1 MKRLIALVAMM
12 LATNVNAQSA
22 PVPPITFSP
31 VDAISL
37 VISGIRFFHSEST
50 PKEIVVIASGTGKT
64 ENEAVNN
71 ALINAVQKGIGVLI
85 VSDQTV
91 KNGEVVKN
99 LAAMYSSGV
108 VNSYDVKECKN
119 NTCTVIA
126 KVSPWQFIRRLEG
139 HEQITKVN
147 GKNLHAQALT
157 AQHALVQRYILTDYY
172 LSHIRQSGLDVF
184 VREVKIVPSMNSETA
199 LVIDYEVKWNPEF
212 KKSVIS
218 YLQRLEKDTNGKTEE
233 NLKVFI
239 QWGPTGIFDNRVFI
253 NTYDPRFRSLIM
265 NYLHN
270 PIFIGIK
277 EFGICERFD
286 LTSDVFK
293 IDWYGFRKQKTI
305 ILDTKKLQNIDKIS
319 MSIGCAS

>member
-1 MKRLIALVAMM
+1 M
-12 LATNVNAQSA
+12 
-22 PVPPITFSP
+22 
-31 VDAISL
+31 
-37 VISGIRFFHSEST
+37 
-50 PKEIVVIASGTGKT
+50 
-64 ENEAVNN
+64 
-71 ALINAVQKGIGVLI
+71 
-85 VSDQTV
+85 
-91 KNGEVVKN
+91 VKN

-119 NTCTVIA
+119 NTCTVVA

-184 VREVKIVPSMNSETA
+184 VREMKIVPSMNSETA

-270 PIFIGIK
+270 PIFVGIK